1 MLVTHQLQY
10 LKDVQHVVLMNQGR
24 IEAQGSYNLLKNS
37 RNHKLLWRGVEEES
51 KDLNDEHI
59 QEEVRSYWETKF

>member
-10 LKDVQHVVLMNQGR
+10 LKDVQHTVLMNLGR

-37 RNHKLLWRGVEEES
+37 RNHNLLLRGIEEEL
-51 KDLNDEHI
+51 KDQNDENI
-59 QEEVRSYWETKF
+59 QEEVLLDC